1 MKITSA
7 IVEDIKR
14 VSEHTKMLF
23 SSGLTEKAYVLL
35 ISEATRVKRSDVEKV
50 LKALPQLEM
59 LYIKKDNR

>member
-14 VSEHTKMLF
+14 VSEHTRALF
-23 SSGLTEKAYVLL
+23 SSGLTEKAYVIL

-50 LKALPQLEM
+50 LKALPQLEQ
-59 LYIKKDNR
+59 LYTKREK